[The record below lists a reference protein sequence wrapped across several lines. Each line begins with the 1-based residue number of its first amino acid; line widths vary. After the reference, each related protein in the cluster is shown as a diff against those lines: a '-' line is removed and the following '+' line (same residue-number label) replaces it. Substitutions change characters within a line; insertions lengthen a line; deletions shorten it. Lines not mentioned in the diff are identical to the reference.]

1 MLRTVHPLW
10 QDLWNGSIH
19 FAVSAMGGSGK
30 GGDQFIYNSTTDTGK
45 GRKQRDTILDFKG
58 TQGDR
63 IHFKRWMPIPIKQA
77 NQSLH
82 FIDDAPFSKMPGER
96 RFASAS

>member
-1 MLRTVHPLW
+1 
-10 QDLWNGSIH
+10 
-19 FAVSAMGGSGK
+19 MGGSGK

-63 IHFKRWMPIPIKQA
+63 IHFKRWMPIPINQA
-77 NQSLH
+77 TNPCALLMMHLSAKSLANYALH
-82 FIDDAPFSKMPGER
+82 QQAEDQYR
-96 RFASAS
+96 